1 MSKTNRK
8 GNLCP
13 VDGHNVIGIFLKG
26 LWELKKEEK
35 I

>member
-13 VDGHNVIGIFLKG
+13 VDGHNVIGIFLKDV
-26 LWELKKEEK
+26 ELKKEEK